1 MDPNEGALETLKQ
14 IQFDPKGGCQPL
26 GPFQGLEAFLLPA
39 QDLVPLEI
47 LRQRVG
53 KNCREDFVNRFG
65 KRDRS
70 PIFEPERIALTFVEE
85 YSGEFNK
92 GGVNITDAKAELK
105 VFLELS

>member
-1 MDPNEGALETLKQ
+1 MFHGRVRSIKINMDPNEGALETLEQ

-47 LRQRVG
+47 FRQRVG

-70 PIFEPERIALTFVEE
+70 PIFEP
-85 YSGEFNK
+85 
-92 GGVNITDAKAELK
+92 
-105 VFLELS
+105 